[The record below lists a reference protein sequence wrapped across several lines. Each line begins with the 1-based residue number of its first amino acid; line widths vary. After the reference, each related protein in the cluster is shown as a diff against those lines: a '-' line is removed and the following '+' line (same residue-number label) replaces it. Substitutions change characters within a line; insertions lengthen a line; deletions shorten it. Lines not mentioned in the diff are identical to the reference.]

1 MKQSLSEEAV
11 SRFDEDIKQRV
22 KEIRKRRKETELST
36 VALQGKLRGTKQYT
50 SNPSN
55 SYKELTEVVLEYK
68 KAPTQQTLQ
77 QILRL
82 TEKLIF
88 TVMRQYNMFNFP
100 ESITEDIFADCQTF
114 VLLKCLNTYDPAK
127 KAAFSTH
134 YTWWLKSYMNYKR
147 DYHNRREHLYDTT
160 PIQTMEVNE
169 DDVCVGCEP
178 STFNNTTVSRVKRL
192 MEKGEVLSPFE
203 AEDFE

>member
-134 YTWWLKSYMNYKR
+134 YTWWLKSYMNYK
-147 DYHNRREHLYDTT
+147 
-160 PIQTMEVNE
+160 